1 LPAKAAGQATTILDV
16 LAPSLA
22 SQLLQEAASRTTL
35 NLKVP
40 SLASQLLQGT
50 GDKEDI
56 MRTILFSS
64 QTYDRDSFL
73 AAALPAGIELHFQ
86 AARLSLDTVA
96 LAERHEVVCAFIN
109 DDLSAPVL
117 ERLAAGGTRL
127 IALRSAGYNHVDL
140 AEAKRLG
147 LTIVRVPAYSPHAVA
162 EHAVALILALN
173 RRLHRAYN
181 RTREGD
187 FTLHGLTGFDL
198 VGKTVGVVGTGQI
211 GATFARIMHGFGCRL
226 LAYDPFPNPQVEA
239 LGARYLSLPQ
249 LLAES
254 QIVSLHCP
262 LNEQSKHLINGE
274 SLAHMQRGAM
284 LINTGRGG
292 LVDTPALIDAL
303 KDGQL
308 GYLGLDVY
316 EEEAQLFFEDRSD
329 LPLQDDVLARLL
341 TFPNV
346 IITAHQ
352 AFLTREALGAIAATT
367 LQNIAAWAAGN
378 IQNQVD
384 AG

>member
-1 LPAKAAGQATTILDV
+1 
-16 LAPSLA
+16 
-22 SQLLQEAASRTTL
+22 
-35 NLKVP
+35 
-40 SLASQLLQGT
+40 
-50 GDKEDI
+50 

-64 QTYDRDSFL
+64 QTYDQDSFT
-73 AAALPAGIELHFQ
+73 AASQPDGNELHFQ
-86 AARLSLDTVA
+86 PARLTLDTAA
-96 LAERHEVVCAFIN
+96 LAHDYEVVCPFIN

-117 ERLAAGGTRL
+117 EQLAAGRTQL

-140 AEAKRLG
+140 PAAKRLG
-147 LTIVRVPAYSPHAVA
+147 LSVVRVPAYSPHAVA

-198 VGKTVGVVGTGQI
+198 VGKTVGIVGTGQI
-211 GATFARIMHGFGCRL
+211 GATFGKIMAGFGCKL
-226 LAYDPFPNPQVEA
+226 QCFDPYPNAELVA
-239 LGARYLSLPQ
+239 LGAEYVSLAQ
-249 LLAES
+249 LLAS
-254 QIVSLHCP
+254 SHIISLHCP
-262 LNEQSKHLINGE
+262 LTADNKHLINRE
-274 SLAHMQRGAM
+274 SLATLQHGAM
-284 LINTGRGG
+284 LINTGRGA
-292 LVDTPALIDAL
+292 LVDTPALIEAL
-303 KDGQL
+303 KSGQL

-352 AFLTREALGAIAATT
+352 AFLTREALSAIASTT
-367 LQNIAAWAAGN
+367 LDNIAAWREGAP
-378 IQNQVD
+378 QNLVE
-384 AG
+384 G

>member
-1 LPAKAAGQATTILDV
+1 
-16 LAPSLA
+16 
-22 SQLLQEAASRTTL
+22 
-35 NLKVP
+35 
-40 SLASQLLQGT
+40 
-50 GDKEDI
+50 
-56 MRTILFSS
+56 MRVIFFSS

-73 AAALPAGIELHFQ
+73 ALSGASDLELHFQ
-86 AARLSLDTVA
+86 PARLNLDTA
-96 LAERHEVVCAFIN
+96 PLAHRHEVLCAFIN

-117 ERLAAGGTRL
+117 EELAAGGTRL

-140 AEAKRLG
+140 DAAARLG
-147 LTIVRVPAYSPHAVA
+147 LCVVRVPAYSPHAVA
-162 EHAVALILALN
+162 EHAVALVLALN

-187 FTLHGLTGFDL
+187 FSLHGLTGFDL

-211 GATFARIMHGFGCRL
+211 GATFARIMAGFGCQL
-226 LAYDPFPNPQVEA
+226 LAYDPFPNPELLA
-239 LGARYLSLPQ
+239 LGARYLSLPE
-249 LLAES
+249 LLAQS
-254 QIVSLHCP
+254 RIISLHCP
-262 LNEQSKHLINGE
+262 LTAETHHLINRD
-274 SLAHMQRGAM
+274 SLAHLQPGAM

-316 EEEAQLFFEDRSD
+316 EEEAQVFFEDRSD

-352 AFLTREALGAIAATT
+352 AFLTHEALAAIATTT
-367 LQNIAAWAAGN
+367 LDNIAAWSAGTP
-378 IQNQVD
+378 QNQV
-384 AG
+384 GG

>member
-1 LPAKAAGQATTILDV
+1 
-16 LAPSLA
+16 
-22 SQLLQEAASRTTL
+22 
-35 NLKVP
+35 
-40 SLASQLLQGT
+40 
-50 GDKEDI
+50 

-64 QTYDRDSFL
+64 QTYDQDSFL
-73 AAALPAGIELHFQ
+73 GAPLPAGIELHFQ
-86 AARLSLDTVA
+86 PARLSLDTVA
-96 LAERHEVVCAFIN
+96 LAQGHEVVCAFIN
-109 DDLSAPVL
+109 DDLGAAVL
-117 ERLAAGGTRL
+117 ECLAAGGTRL

-140 AEAKRLG
+140 PTAKRLG
-147 LTIVRVPAYSPHAVA
+147 LAIVRVPAYSPHAVA
-162 EHAVALILALN
+162 EHAVALVLALN
-173 RRLHRAYN
+173 RQLHRAYN

-187 FTLHGLTGFDL
+187 FSLRGLTGFDL
-198 VGKTVGVVGTGQI
+198 YGKTVGVVGTGQI
-211 GATFARIMHGFGCRL
+211 GATFARIMQGFGCQL
-226 LAYDPFPNPQVEA
+226 LAYDPYPNPQVEA

-249 LLAES
+249 LLAEA
-254 QIVSLHCP
+254 QIISLHCP
-262 LNEQSKHLINGE
+262 LNEQSRHLINRQ
-274 SLAHMQRGAM
+274 SLALMQQGTM

-303 KDGQL
+303 KDGRL

-367 LQNIAAWAAGN
+367 LENIAAWAAGSP
-378 IQNQVD
+378 QNRVLD
-384 AG
+384 D

>member
-1 LPAKAAGQATTILDV
+1 
-16 LAPSLA
+16 
-22 SQLLQEAASRTTL
+22 
-35 NLKVP
+35 
-40 SLASQLLQGT
+40 
-50 GDKEDI
+50 

-64 QTYDRDSFL
+64 QNYDRESFL
-73 AAALPAGIELHFQ
+73 DAPLPAGIELQFQ
-86 AARLSLDTVA
+86 AARLSLDTA
-96 LAERHEVVCAFIN
+96 PLAERHEVVCAFIN

-117 ERLAAGGTRL
+117 EQLAAGGTRL

-140 AEAKRLG
+140 PAAKRLG
-147 LTIVRVPAYSPHAVA
+147 LDVVRVPAYSPHAVA

-211 GATFARIMHGFGCRL
+211 GATFARIMAGFGCQL
-226 LAYDPFPNPQVEA
+226 LAYDPYPNPAVQA
-239 LGARYLSLPQ
+239 LGARYMELPE
-249 LLAES
+249 LLAQA
-254 QIVSLHCP
+254 QIISLHCP
-262 LNEQSKHLINGE
+262 LTDASRYLINPQ
-274 SLAHMQRGAM
+274 SLAQMQPGAM

-292 LVDTPALIDAL
+292 LVDTPALIEAL
-303 KDGQL
+303 KSGQL

-346 IITAHQ
+346 IVTAHQ
-352 AFLTREALGAIAATT
+352 AFLTREALAAIADTT
-367 LQNIAAWAAGN
+367 LHNIASWIAGQA
-378 IQNQVD
+378 QNLVH
-384 AG
+384 G

>member
-1 LPAKAAGQATTILDV
+1 MLGALNKDAA
-16 LAPSLA
+16 
-22 SQLLQEAASRTTL
+22 
-35 NLKVP
+35 
-40 SLASQLLQGT
+40 
-50 GDKEDI
+50 

-64 QTYDRDSFL
+64 QNYDRESFL
-73 AAALPAGIELHFQ
+73 GAQLPAGIELQFQ
-86 AARLSLDTVA
+86 AARLSLDTAA

-117 ERLAAGGTRL
+117 EQLAAGGTRL

-140 AEAKRLG
+140 SAAQRLG
-147 LTIVRVPAYSPHAVA
+147 LDVVRVPAYSPHAVA

-198 VGKTVGVVGTGQI
+198 VGKTVGIVGTGQI
-211 GATFARIMHGFGCRL
+211 GATFARIMAGFGCQL
-226 LAYDPFPNPQVEA
+226 LAYDPFPNPAVEA
-239 LGARYLSLPQ
+239 LGARYLDLPE
-249 LLAES
+249 LLAQS
-254 QIVSLHCP
+254 QIISLHCP
-262 LNEQSKHLINGE
+262 LTEDSRYLINQQ
-274 SLAHMQRGAM
+274 SLAHMQPGAM

-292 LVDTPALIDAL
+292 LVDTPALIEAL
-303 KDGQL
+303 KSGQL

-316 EEEAQLFFEDRSD
+316 EEEARLFFEDRSD

-346 IITAHQ
+346 IVTAHQ
-352 AFLTREALGAIAATT
+352 AFLTREALAAIAETT
-367 LQNIAAWAAGN
+367 LHNIASWATGQP
-378 IQNQVD
+378 QNRVH
-384 AG
+384 G